1 MIMPAMRTVRP
12 FCLRSPIS
20 SSRSVAAALLL
31 TLCATAFAQSAERP
45 ADAWAALNAQVQQA
59 YRDAHYD
66 QGAELGAEALA
77 LAEKRFG
84 SQDTRTIMSA
94 NNLALNYDALGKLD
108 AAEPLYV
115 RALQS
120 HERVY
125 GPDHPLTLIS
135 LTNLAGLY
143 LLRGRFDEAE
153 AMLRKVVDA
162 RIRQFGEDSE
172 DTARARHNLQALQS
186 ARMATA
192 RPPPPIA
199 ASEQTPPPPAPDQST
214 TLAMGSSDL
223 SAMAFLGGET
233 DPPAAKR
240 LWGLLSFLPFA
251 PSVDA
256 LAGERDARRSPS
268 HDRPAPPPARVADAP
283 VVRGA
288 GDAMVA
294 QTVRP
299 MLLFDLAALSF
310 GEDGDGKD
318 EPVR

>member
-1 MIMPAMRTVRP
+1 MIMPAMPTVRP

-45 ADAWAALNAQVQQA
+45 AEAWAQLNAQVQQA

-66 QGAELGAEALA
+66 QGAALGAEALA

-172 DTARARHNLQALQS
+172 DTARARHNLQALQR
-186 ARMATA
+186 ARMATV
-192 RPPPPIA
+192 RPPAPIA
-199 ASEQTPPPPAPDQST
+199 AAAQTPPPDPST

-256 LAGERDARRSPS
+256 LAGERDARRNPS
-268 HDRPAPPPARVADAP
+268 HDRLAPAPARVADAP

-299 MLLFDLAALSF
+299 MLLFDLTALSF
-310 GEDGDGKD
+310 GENGDGKD